1 MGKFFIIAGVILI
14 VVGIILSLAPQLP
27 FLGKLPGDFHVKG
40 RNYSIYFPLATSILL
55 SILLTII
62 LNLFI
67 RK

>member
-1 MGKFFIIAGVILI
+1 MGKFFIIAGAILI
-14 VVGIILSLAPQLP
+14 VVGLVLSLAPHVP

-40 RNYSIYFPLATSILL
+40 RNYSVYFPFATSILL

-62 LNLFI
+62 LNLFL